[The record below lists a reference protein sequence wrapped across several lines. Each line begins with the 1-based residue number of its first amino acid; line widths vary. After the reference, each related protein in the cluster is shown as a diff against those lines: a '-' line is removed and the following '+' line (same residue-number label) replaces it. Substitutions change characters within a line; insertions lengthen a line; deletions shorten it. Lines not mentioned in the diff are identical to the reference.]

1 MGNMT
6 STAERLMRV
15 NCYGRFA
22 MPLHLLLSSLE
33 LYTQMIFPLLLAPI
47 GRHSGVHY
55 EKS

>member
-1 MGNMT
+1 MT